1 MKASERTALDK
12 AGWAIGSAEDFL
24 EMSDDER
31 AFVEVKLVL
40 AEALRTRR
48 QRKKL
53 TQTQVAKILGSS
65 QPRVAKMEAG
75 DSSVT
80 VDLLVRSLFAIGA
93 TPKDLA
99 KVLARGQ
106 TPT

>member
-1 MKASERTALDK
+1 MKASKRSALEN
-12 AGWAIGSAEDFL
+12 AGWTIGSAEEFL
-24 EMSDDER
+24 ELSVEER
-31 AFVEVKLVL
+31 AFVDVKLAL

-99 KVLARGQ
+99 KVLAR
-106 TPT
+106 TP

>member
-1 MKASERTALDK
+1 MKANRRTALEK
-12 AGWAIGSAEDFL
+12 AGWAVGSAEEFL
-24 EMSDDER
+24 ELSAEER
-31 AFVEVKLVL
+31 AFVDVKLAL

-53 TQTQVAKILGSS
+53 TQAQVAKILGSS

-93 TPKDLA
+93 TSKDLA
-99 KVLARGQ
+99 KVLARK
-106 TPT
+106 P

>member
-1 MKASERTALDK
+1 MKARKRIALEK
-12 AGWAIGSAEDFL
+12 AGWAVGSAEDFL
-24 EMSDDER
+24 DLTADER
-31 AFVEVKLVL
+31 AFVEVKLAL

-48 QRKKL
+48 QRNNL

-75 DSSVT
+75 DSSVS

-99 KVLARGQ
+99 KVLAR
-106 TPT
+106 TP

>member
-1 MKASERTALDK
+1 MKASKRIDLEK

-24 EMSDDER
+24 ELSAQER
-31 AFVEVKLVL
+31 AFVDVKLAL

-99 KVLARGQ
+99 KVLAR
-106 TPT
+106 TP

>member
-1 MKASERTALDK
+1 MKASRRTALEK
-12 AGWAIGSAEDFL
+12 AGWAIGSAEEFL
-24 EMSDDER
+24 ELSTEES
-31 AFVEVKLVL
+31 AFVDVKLAL

-99 KVLARGQ
+99 KVLAR
-106 TPT
+106 TP